1 MMKETKRSQHQ
12 KRPELRGRLSD
23 YRNHSKNSLRSDSFS
38 CRFACLA
45 YATQESKKIPI
56 IVHPI
61 NASSCGMFLML
72 AALRFF
78 RRGSSSNKI
87 LENILRQAKRQ
98 SRLPHGAS
106 CFLRKHSAPF
116 FASFLSVMKEMKN
129 SDERKERRILYLLS
143 QGIHIQ
149 KVEPW
154 PSPSEVTP
162 I

>member
-1 MMKETKRSQHQ
+1 M
-12 KRPELRGRLSD
+12 PLR
-23 YRNHSKNSLRSDSFS
+23 
-38 CRFACLA
+38 
-45 YATQESKKIPI
+45 
-56 IVHPI
+56 
-61 NASSCGMFLML
+61 
-72 AALRFF
+72 
-78 RRGSSSNKI
+78 
-87 LENILRQAKRQ
+87 
-98 SRLPHGAS
+98 AS

-162 I
+162 SCTLYEVIQLHETLKYTGLFLLGDTGAGVFTIE